1 MAIKTFKEILDNKG
15 YRINSNDRKI
25 FEQGNFQSFFGLS
38 NSDAIEF
45 VVYDVNDNQLPQKD
59 GKLVRYVQLTNQNIA
74 DYFMIAEGTIFQKYK
89 LPSEYFIDVERLLR
103 EAGYNNGIFK
113 TQITL
118 LNKRVGSENNDDKL
132 WISEISP
139 SRTEVRLFPIK
150 SKTGI
155 NKELEERFGLF
166 LSGQEFRDDTINSA
180 FNFIEK
186 ITPTVIGTFMKQ
198 KYSEAWVNKMIGE
211 FKIKSFENFLTLV
224 HTKFLE
230 SAIYEFTGKISDFNN
245 INYGKPNGAPQK
257 IALSRKE
264 IIDICKKLL
273 VSSVNYNLP
282 KQNITSKAE
291 FDTKID
297 ASFDEVGNVLQK
309 LESATT
315 IDTSSPIIKT
325 AIVRK
330 LVQTDVELEL
340 EKKIKKEI
348 QEPDVIVVTPKEE
361 PPYVPPAIS
370 VEEPPYTRGDGGGGR
385 SSYQPIN
392 YDSGLYN
399 GRNITDRGRMEEYR

>member
-25 FEQGNFQSFFGLS
+25 FEQGNLQSFFGLS

-59 GKLVRYVQLTNQNIA
+59 GKLVRYVQLTTENIK
-74 DYFMIAEGTIFQKYK
+74 DYFLIAEGTIFQKYK
-89 LPSEYFIDVERLLR
+89 LPNEYFIDVERLLR

-118 LNKRVGSENNDDKL
+118 LNKRVGSEEDNNKL

-139 SRTEVRLFPIK
+139 SRTEIRLFPIK

-166 LSGQEFRDDTINSA
+166 LSGQEFRDDTINAA
-180 FNFIEK
+180 FNFIEN
-186 ITPTVIGTFMKQ
+186 ITPTVIGSYMKQ

-211 FKIKSFENFLTLV
+211 FKIKSFDNFINLV

-230 SAIYEFTGKISDFNN
+230 AAIYEFTGRVSDFNN
-245 INYGKPNGAPQK
+245 INYGNPSGVQQK
-257 IALSRKE
+257 ISLSRKE
-264 IIDICKKLL
+264 IIEICKKLL
-273 VSSVNYNLP
+273 VSSINYNLP
-282 KQNITSKAE
+282 NQDITTKAT

-309 LESATT
+309 LESST
-315 IDTSSPIIKT
+315 IVDTASPIIKV
-325 AIVRK
+325 AQVKK
-330 LVQTDVELEL
+330 LVQTDIELEL
-340 EKKIKKEI
+340 EKKIKKQI
-348 QEPDVIVVTPKEE
+348 PEPDVIVVAPKEE
-361 PPYVPPAIS
+361 PPYIPPS
-370 VEEPPYTRGDGGGGR
+370 YGGGGGGGSIYR
-385 SSYQPIN
+385 E
-392 YDSGLYN
+392 YDTLDRQNLADGGM
-399 GRNITDRGRMEEYR
+399 GRERIEYR

>member
-25 FEQGNFQSFFGLS
+25 FEQGNLQSFFGLS

-59 GKLVRYVQLTNQNIA
+59 GKLVRYIPLTSQSIT

-89 LPSEYFIDVERLLR
+89 LPNEYFIDVERLLR

-118 LNKRVGSENNDDKL
+118 LNKRVGSEIDNDKL

-139 SRTEVRLFPIK
+139 SRTEVRLFPVK

-198 KYSEAWVNKMIGE
+198 KYSEVWVNKMIGE
-211 FKIKSFENFLTLV
+211 FKIKSFENFLTLI

-230 SAIYEFTGKISDFNN
+230 AAIYEFTGKISDFNN
-245 INYGKPNGAPQK
+245 INYGKPNGAAQK

-273 VSSVNYNLP
+273 VASVNYNLP
-282 KQNITSKAE
+282 KQDIVTKAT
-291 FDTKID
+291 FDSKID
-297 ASFDEVGNVLQK
+297 TSFDEVGNVLQK
-309 LESATT
+309 LESEII
-315 IDTSSPIIKT
+315 IDTASPVIKV
-325 AIVRK
+325 AQLKK
-330 LVQTDVELEL
+330 LIQTDIELEL
-340 EKKIKKEI
+340 ENKIKKEI
-348 QEPDVIVVTPKEE
+348 PEPDVVIVAPIEE
-361 PPYVPPAIS
+361 PPYNPPS
-370 VEEPPYTRGDGGGGR
+370 YGGGGGGGGGQFDTQSLSENNNYYGRQLGGDR
-385 SSYQPIN
+385 S
-392 YDSGLYN
+392 
-399 GRNITDRGRMEEYR
+399 RNMEFQ

>member
-45 VVYDVNDNQLPQKD
+45 VVYDVNDNQLPQRD
-59 GKLVRYVQLTNQNIA
+59 GKLVRYIPLSTETIK

-89 LPSEYFIDVERLLR
+89 LPSEYFIDIERLLR

-118 LNKRVGSENNDDKL
+118 INKRVGTEFDNDKL

-150 SKTGI
+150 NKGVI
-155 NKELEERFGLF
+155 NKELEERFSLF
-166 LSGQEFRDDTINSA
+166 LSGQEFRDDTINAA
-180 FNFIEK
+180 FNFIEN
-186 ITPTVIGTFMKQ
+186 ITPVVIGSYMKQ

-211 FKIKSFENFLTLV
+211 FKIKSFDNFINLV

-230 SAIYEFTGKISDFNN
+230 AAIYEFTGKISDFNN
-245 INYGKPNGAPQK
+245 INYGKPTTIRTK

-264 IIDICKKLL
+264 IIDICKK
-273 VSSVNYNLP
+273 
-282 KQNITSKAE
+282 
-291 FDTKID
+291 
-297 ASFDEVGNVLQK
+297 
-309 LESATT
+309 
-315 IDTSSPIIKT
+315 IIS
-325 AIVRK
+325 I
-330 LVQTDVELEL
+330 
-340 EKKIKKEI
+340 I
-348 QEPDVIVVTPKEE
+348 
-361 PPYVPPAIS
+361 Y
-370 VEEPPYTRGDGGGGR
+370 
-385 SSYQPIN
+385 
-392 YDSGLYN
+392 
-399 GRNITDRGRMEEYR
+399 

>member
-25 FEQGNFQSFFGLS
+25 FEQGNLQSFFGLS

-59 GKLVRYVQLTNQNIA
+59 GKLVRYIPLTTQSIK
-74 DYFMIAEGTIFQKYK
+74 DYFLIAEGTIFQKYK
-89 LPSEYFIDVERLLR
+89 LPSEYFIDIERLLR

-118 LNKRVGSENNDDKL
+118 LNKRVGSEFDDDKL

-155 NKELEERFGLF
+155 NKELEERFGLL
-166 LSGQEFRDDTINSA
+166 LSGQEFRDDTINAA

-186 ITPTVIGTFMKQ
+186 ITPTVIGSYMKQ

-211 FKIKSFENFLTLV
+211 FKIKSFDNFINLV

-230 SAIYEFTGKISDFNN
+230 AAIYEFTEKISDFNN
-245 INYGKPNGAPQK
+245 INYGKPNGTAQK

-273 VSSVNYNLP
+273 VASVNYNLP
-282 KQNITSKAE
+282 KQDIVTKAT
-291 FDTKID
+291 FDSKID
-297 ASFDEVGNVLQK
+297 TSLDEVGNVLQK
-309 LESATT
+309 LESEII
-315 IDTSSPIIKT
+315 IDTASPVIKV
-325 AIVRK
+325 AK
-330 LVQTDVELEL
+330 LQKLIQTDIELEL
-340 EKKIKKEI
+340 DKKIKKLI
-348 QEPDVIVVTPKEE
+348 PEPDVIVVAPIEE
-361 PPYVPPAIS
+361 PKYVPPAIS
-370 VEEPPYTRGDGGGGR
+370 IGGGGG
-385 SSYQPIN
+385 
-392 YDSGLYN
+392 SGGGGFVEADF
-399 GRNITDRGRMEEYR
+399 GRGFGRDIIYERDMNQRQNLQ

>member
-59 GKLVRYVQLTNQNIA
+59 GKLVRYIQLTTQSIK

-118 LNKRVGSENNDDKL
+118 LNKRVGSEFDNDKL

-186 ITPTVIGTFMKQ
+186 VTPTVIGTFMKQ

-211 FKIKSFENFLTLV
+211 FKIKSFENFLTLI

-230 SAIYEFTGKISDFNN
+230 GAVYEFTGKISDFNN
-245 INYGKPNGAPQK
+245 INYGKPNGAAQK

-282 KQNITSKAE
+282 KQDIVSKAT
-291 FDTKID
+291 FDSKVDT
-297 ASFDEVGNVLQK
+297 SFDEVGNVLQK
-309 LESATT
+309 LESEVV
-315 IDTSSPIIKT
+315 IDTASPIIKV
-325 AIVRK
+325 AEVKK
-330 LVQTDVELEL
+330 LVQTDIELEL

-348 QEPDVIVVTPKEE
+348 EEPDVIVVTPKEE
-361 PPYVPPAIS
+361 PPYVPPAIP
-370 VEEPPYTRGDGGGGR
+370 VEEPPYTRGGGGGGR

-399 GRNITDRGRMEEYR
+399 GRNIADRGRMEEYR

>member
-38 NSDAIEF
+38 DSDAIEF
-45 VVYDVNDNQLPQKD
+45 VVYDVNDNQLPQRD
-59 GKLVRYVQLTNQNIA
+59 GKLVRYIQLTTQSIQ
-74 DYFMIAEGTIFQKYK
+74 DYFLVAEGTIFQKYK

-118 LNKRVGSENNDDKL
+118 LNKRVGSEFDNDKL

-150 SKTGI
+150 SKDGI

-166 LSGQEFRDDTINSA
+166 LSGQEFRDDTINAA

-186 ITPTVIGTFMKQ
+186 ITPTVIGSFMKQ

-211 FKIKSFENFLTLV
+211 FKIKNFENFLTLI
-224 HTKFLE
+224 HTKFIE
-230 SAIYEFTGKISDFNN
+230 SAIYEFSGKISDFNN
-245 INYGKPNGAPQK
+245 INYGKPIATKQK

-273 VSSVNYNLP
+273 VASINYNLP
-282 KQNITSKAE
+282 KQDIVSKAT
-291 FDTKID
+291 FDSKID

-309 LESATT
+309 LESATI
-315 IDTSSPIIKT
+315 IDTSSPTIRVAETK
-325 AIVRK
+325 K
-330 LVQTDVELEL
+330 LIQTDIELEL
-340 EKKIKKEI
+340 EKKIKKQI
-348 QEPDVIVVTPKEE
+348 PEPDVVIVAPREE
-361 PPYVPPAIS
+361 PK
-370 VEEPPYTRGDGGGGR
+370 YTGGGGYSGGG
-385 SSYQPIN
+385 SSNDYGGYRN
-392 YDSGLYN
+392 N
-399 GRNITDRGRMEEYR
+399 GIETRERQRQNFR

>member
-25 FEQGNFQSFFGLS
+25 FEQGNLQSFFGLS
-38 NSDAIEF
+38 DSDAIEF

-59 GKLVRYVQLTNQNIA
+59 GKLVRYIPLNNQNIQ
-74 DYFMIAEGTIFQKYK
+74 DYFLIAEGTIFQKYK
-89 LPSEYFIDVERLLR
+89 LPNEYFIDVERLLR

-118 LNKRVGSENNDDKL
+118 LNKRVGSEFDNDKL

-166 LSGQEFRDDTINSA
+166 LSGQEFRDDTINAA
-180 FNFIEK
+180 FNFIEN
-186 ITPTVIGTFMKQ
+186 ITPTVIGSFMKQ

-211 FKIKSFENFLTLV
+211 FKIKNFENFLTLI

-230 SAIYEFTGKISDFNN
+230 AAVYEFTGKISDFNN
-245 INYGKPNGAPQK
+245 INYGKPIATKKK
-257 IALSRKE
+257 IALSRQE

-273 VSSVNYNLP
+273 VSSINYNLP
-282 KQNITSKAE
+282 KQDIITKAT
-291 FDTKID
+291 FDSKID

-309 LESATT
+309 LESSTI
-315 IDTSSPIIKT
+315 IDTASPTIKV
-325 AIVRK
+325 AQVKK
-330 LVQTDVELEL
+330 LIQTDVELEL
-340 EKKIKKEI
+340 EKKIKKQI
-348 QEPDVIVVTPKEE
+348 PEPDVVVVAPKEE
-361 PPYVPPAIS
+361 PPYNPPS
-370 VEEPPYTRGDGGGGR
+370 RGGGGR
-385 SSYQPIN
+385 GFYEPTN
-392 YDSGLYN
+392 YDSGLYDG
-399 GRNITDRGRMEEYR
+399 GRNVVDRRRMEEYR

>member
-45 VVYDVNDNQLPQKD
+45 VVYDVNDNQLPQRD
-59 GKLVRYVQLTNQNIA
+59 GKLVRYIPLSTESIK

-118 LNKRVGSENNDDKL
+118 LNKRVGTEFDNDKL

-150 SKTGI
+150 DKGVI

-166 LSGQEFRDDTINSA
+166 LSGQEFRDDTITAA
-180 FNFIEK
+180 FNFIEN
-186 ITPTVIGTFMKQ
+186 ITPVVIGSYMKQ

-211 FKIKSFENFLTLV
+211 FKIKSFDNFINLV

-230 SAIYEFTGKISDFNN
+230 AAIYEFTGKISDFNN
-245 INYGKPNGAPQK
+245 INYGKPSGIAQK
-257 IALSRKE
+257 VALPRKE
-264 IIDICKKLL
+264 IIEICKKLL
-273 VSSVNYNLP
+273 VSSINYNLP
-282 KQNITSKAE
+282 KQDITDKAT
-291 FDTKID
+291 FDFKVD
-297 ASFDEVGNVLQK
+297 ESFDEVGNVLQR
-309 LESATT
+309 LDAAII
-315 IDTSSPIIKT
+315 IDTTPP
-325 AIVRK
+325 VLK
-330 LVQTDVELEL
+330 LAETKKLIQTDVELEL
-340 EKKIKKEI
+340 EAKIKKQI
-348 QEPDVIVVTPKEE
+348 PEPNVPIVAP
-361 PPYVPPAIS
+361 
-370 VEEPPYTRGDGGGGR
+370 VEEPPYTGGGGY
-385 SSYQPIN
+385 SGGGGGGSYRDNMEDTRGQTGQFNP
-392 YDSGLYN
+392 GLAGG
-399 GRNITDRGRMEEYR
+399 GRERGRAQR